1 MLRPFNPLSPPSAAP
16 RTQRAWARWC
26 LWWLCVAQICL
37 PLLGKLHDLAH
48 VPMATPVAQ
57 LVADVQKADAAL
69 NSDDPLSQRWQDL
82 FGKHSAAECQWFG
95 HLALGMG
102 LFTVLCIWGA
112 KELDSQLGWPLWAIS
127 IGIFVLAW
135 IAQFIGHGVEGK
147 KPSFLKD
154 LQFLLI
160 GPAWLL
166 SKAYRNLRIP
176 Y

>member
-102 LFTVLCIWGA
+102 LQGA
-112 KELDSQLGWPLWAIS
+112 CAPLPIAVPS
-127 IGIFVLAW
+127 YALA
-135 IAQFIGHGVEGK
+135 A
-147 KPSFLKD
+147 D
-154 LQFLLI
+154 LYALLLRASPALFFAR
-160 GPAWLL
+160 GPPL
-166 SKAYRNLRIP
+166 
-176 Y
+176 